1 MQKQLA
7 NGTERRAQH
16 RSWER
21 ERERQRERVCITVG
35 LKNLWRNKKY
45 YFINIFRM
53 LLGTSG
59 STL

>member
-1 MQKQLA
+1 MEQ
-7 NGTERRAQH
+7 NGEHNTGVG
-16 RSWER
+16 R